1 MLRAICGPRM
11 ARLLGPGIA
20 VTMTIVIMWMAM
32 TTQGFFTLDNARAI
46 LSSMIFVGMVAVG
59 MTVVMVSGAF
69 VSMAL
74 ATTATISAMI
84 FMASL
89 QLGVPSAIALTLVA
103 GALTGALQ
111 GIAIGGWN
119 ANPIIVTIAAAA
131 VLEGI
136 AVAFSHGATIN
147 PVGTSY
153 QKLNTSILG
162 LPIGIYALVALALA
176 VEVLLRFTRLGPMI
190 YLMGDSRLAAR
201 SAALPVGRIGTA
213 VFAIAGVTASLAG
226 IFMASF
232 NHSASLLLSRGM
244 LGYDAIAAVLI
255 GGAAIGGGRGNVL
268 NTMLGVAVIAIVS
281 DLVLLRGFTT
291 GQQIMLKG
299 FVMAAFAIGVHL
311 RQERS
316 A

>member
-1 MLRAICGPRM
+1 MSSASAMRI
-11 ARLLGPGIA
+11 LLPGIA
-20 VTMTIVIMWMAM
+20 VAIAIAILWAAL

-46 LSSMIFVGMVAVG
+46 LTSMIFVGMVAVG
-59 MTVVMVSGAF
+59 MTLIMVSGAF
-69 VSMAL
+69 VSLAL

-89 QLGVPSAIALTLVA
+89 SLGLPGAIAVTVLA

-111 GIAIGGWN
+111 GMAIGGWN

-131 VLEGI
+131 VLEGV
-136 AVAFSHGATIN
+136 AVAFSHGATID
-147 PVGTSY
+147 PTGTSY
-153 QKLNTSILG
+153 QALNARVLG
-162 LPIGIYALVALALA
+162 LPAGLYALGALALA
-176 VEVLLRFTRLGPMI
+176 TEAVLRFTRLGPMI
-190 YLMGDSRLAAR
+190 YLMGDSRIAAR
-201 SAALPVGRIGTA
+201 SAGLPVGRIGTA
-213 VFAIAGVTASLAG
+213 VFAIAGVTAALAG

-232 NHSASLLLSRGM
+232 NHSASLLLSRGT

-255 GGAAIGGGRGNVL
+255 GGAAIGGGRGSVL
-268 NTMLGVAVIAIVS
+268 STMLGVGIIAVVS

-291 GQQIMLKG
+291 GEQILLKG
-299 FVMAAFAIGVHL
+299 LVMVVFAIGVHL